1 MRSGSDGVS
10 VRSLCGRD
18 GGETLQ
24 TYALICPTENIFVG
38 TVKTIR
44 RDTWKKML
52 GIGRVRAGKRR
63 IGRAR
68 IQCDERNGWS
78 QWRLMA
84 LVGEAIDVSKALTGS
99 FTGRARLRRIGLFGM
114 RREVAADSIA
124 TYSGIVLNIGVPY

>member
-1 MRSGSDGVS
+1 MVAKHFRRMRRYARRRISSLGLSKQSD
-10 VRSLCGRD
+10 
-18 GGETLQ
+18 ETLGK
-24 TYALICPTENIFVG
+24 V
-38 TVKTIR
+38 
-44 RDTWKKML
+44 ML

-99 FTGRARLRRIGLFGM
+99 FTGRARLRRIELFGM
-114 RREVAADSIA
+114 RREGAADSIA
-124 TYSGIVLNIGVPY
+124 TYSGIVLYIGVPY